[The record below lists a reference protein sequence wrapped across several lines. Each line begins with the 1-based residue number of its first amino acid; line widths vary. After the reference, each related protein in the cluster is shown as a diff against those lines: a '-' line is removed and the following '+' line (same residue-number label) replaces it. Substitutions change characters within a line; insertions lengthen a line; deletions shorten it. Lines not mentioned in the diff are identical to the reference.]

1 MTYKGIKEGQDGIS
15 NGCSGRILC
24 RLRAPKTVN
33 AEALLT
39 AAKPLNSRSFRAGRT
54 VRTSQA
60 ALRRL
65 ALDHCYKFR
74 HACEHR

>member
-39 AAKPLNSRSFRAGRT
+39 AAKPLNSPAFGRGGP
-54 VRTSQA
+54 
-60 ALRRL
+60 
-65 ALDHCYKFR
+65 
-74 HACEHR
+74 